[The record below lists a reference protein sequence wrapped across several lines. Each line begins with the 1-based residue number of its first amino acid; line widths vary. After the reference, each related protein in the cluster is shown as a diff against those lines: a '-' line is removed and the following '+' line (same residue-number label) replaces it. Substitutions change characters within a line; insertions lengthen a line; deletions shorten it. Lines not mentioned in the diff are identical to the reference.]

1 MKNYKK
7 LELINKKT
15 GIMESIAA
23 SLMWDKETYMPVGSI
38 SEKAEQ
44 LSLINDMVYDMFV
57 GSDMSVLLQKSKTEN
72 LDNWQLRNH
81 ALTKKILLEK
91 KCVDPTLLSKF
102 TKISSLCCQK
112 WKEARKKQDFS
123 IVEPLLSEVINLAK
137 EINKSKANALG
148 IGLYDAALDS
158 YNPQSKSV
166 DIDNIF
172 NELQPFLSKVISEN
186 SNKKFQYFDKS
197 LSRSLQAKISTVL
210 MKNLGLN
217 LDKARLDASAH
228 PFCIGRIEDVRL
240 TTNYEELDFTKAIW
254 ATIHETGHGLYNQNL
269 PEKWIYQPVGNA
281 LGYAV
286 HESQSLFFEKQI
298 CKTKEFCKYI
308 ISVIKDICKDREDLN
323 PDNLYYYIN
332 NIKPSL
338 IRVYAD
344 EVTYHLHVI
353 IRYKIEKLIFSGEI
367 TTTDIPAIW
376 NEYYKK
382 YLNIIPK
389 NDSEGCMQ
397 DIHWYSGL
405 FGYFPNYSLG
415 AIISAQLR
423 QKMEQD
429 IPNISDL
436 ILKGDFVPIV
446 CWLNKKVHSTGS
458 FYPNA
463 DELLKKITGKKLGI
477 TDFKNYLSK
486 KYFFV

>member
-81 ALTKKILLEK
+81 ALTKKILLKK

-197 LSRSLQAKISTVL
+197 LSFGQHEMRDGVQLSSNRKRKPLISTDDLAALEPLECYISLPTSSV
-210 MKNLGLN
+210 
-217 LDKARLDASAH
+217 SAVKMRVD
-228 PFCIGRIEDVRL
+228 RI
-240 TTNYEELDFTKAIW
+240 
-254 ATIHETGHGLYNQNL
+254 
-269 PEKWIYQPVGNA
+269 
-281 LGYAV
+281 
-286 HESQSLFFEKQI
+286 
-298 CKTKEFCKYI
+298 
-308 ISVIKDICKDREDLN
+308 
-323 PDNLYYYIN
+323 
-332 NIKPSL
+332 
-338 IRVYAD
+338 
-344 EVTYHLHVI
+344 
-353 IRYKIEKLIFSGEI
+353 
-367 TTTDIPAIW
+367 
-376 NEYYKK
+376 
-382 YLNIIPK
+382 
-389 NDSEGCMQ
+389 
-397 DIHWYSGL
+397 
-405 FGYFPNYSLG
+405 
-415 AIISAQLR
+415 
-423 QKMEQD
+423 
-429 IPNISDL
+429 
-436 ILKGDFVPIV
+436 
-446 CWLNKKVHSTGS
+446 
-458 FYPNA
+458 
-463 DELLKKITGKKLGI
+463 
-477 TDFKNYLSK
+477 
-486 KYFFV
+486 